1 MRLNYGSSPSACEL
15 TCTLKCFYLFL
26 SERKILISITSFMS
40 ALYFL
45 SSQGTLAS
53 IISSV
58 FWVFKYITGSFPSVS
73 YIISLK
79 FYISKSNSL
88 IIWHLFY
95 AESKKKRYKWTYLQT
110 RVTELENKLRLQRL
124 VGWWG
129 KDWGK
134 GYLGSW
140 MWTCTHCYLK
150 WRANKVLLFSAW
162 DSAQCYAA
170 ARRGEEFGGEQIKI
184 YVWLNPPSTWNYHNI
199 VNRLDSNTKIKSL
212 KKIEFLTLLMPTQQ
226 GPVPK
231 SASPSWYRSSH
242 TSYPNQKPS
251 TPLHS
256 TNHHILLVISLPWLL
271 YVAGTCLIWN
281 FIKSQLTAVT
291 SLI

>member
-1 MRLNYGSSPSACEL
+1 M
-15 TCTLKCFYLFL
+15 
-26 SERKILISITSFMS
+26 
-40 ALYFL
+40 
-45 SSQGTLAS
+45 SSQGILAS

-110 RVTELENKLRLQRL
+110 RVTELENKLTVAE
-124 VGWWG
+124 VGG
-129 KDWGK
+129 VVGE
-134 GYLGSW
+134 GLGEGILRELK
-140 MWTCTHCYLK
+140 MDMYTLLYLK

-162 DSAQCYAA
+162 DSAQCYVAA
-170 ARRGEEFGGEQIKI
+170 WRGEEFGGEQINV

-231 SASPSWYRSSH
+231 SASPSWYGSSH

-256 TNHHILLVISLPWLL
+256 TNHHILLVISLPWLQQTS
-271 YVAGTCLIWN
+271 VAGTCLIWN
-281 FIKSQLTAVT
+281 FIKSHLNAVT